1 MLGICKFDVFVVSL
15 TSIKSL
21 VCPHAILHFLFVC
34 LAFKSMFFSRVILGT
49 FQRFQFLC
57 CWRLLQV
64 SEARISMSKKPL
76 LTEVAVEDGQSPW
89 DLSVGKPHNS
99 KGLSEQE

>member
-34 LAFKSMFFSRVILGT
+34 LAFKSMFFFESHSWYFSAVAI
-49 FQRFQFLC
+49 FV
-57 CWRLLQV
+57 LLAFAT
-64 SEARISMSKKPL
+64 SF
-76 LTEVAVEDGQSPW
+76 
-89 DLSVGKPHNS
+89 
-99 KGLSEQE
+99 